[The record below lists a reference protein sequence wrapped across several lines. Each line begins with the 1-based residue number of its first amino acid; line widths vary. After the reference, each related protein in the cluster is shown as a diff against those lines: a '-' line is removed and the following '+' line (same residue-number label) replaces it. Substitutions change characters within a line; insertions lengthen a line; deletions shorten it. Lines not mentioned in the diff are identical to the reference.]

1 LIRALRKLTRGE
13 LLVLAA
19 LAAWALVPLVVAL
32 VDVWR
37 HGGAISGGESFGV
50 ADHYEYMAWIRE
62 AGEHVLISNRFDVVG
77 DDPVFLQPMWL
88 LSGLGWRAGLP
99 IQAAFLLWKPVAV
112 GLLFW
117 GYRAYVRRMVTD
129 SGPRVAALALA
140 LFYVAPLAALVD
152 AAEIGSRGGREWA
165 GLFAFEL
172 APAMYTWGY
181 FPAAVAAGLTP
192 LFLLA
197 VERAVTQPARR
208 WAPLAAAA
216 GLLAAW
222 VHPWQG
228 LVLALLLVL
237 AAGWAARGGAP
248 REALVSLAIPGAA
261 LAAPLAYYAALAHW
275 DVDWEQAAGAAGQ
288 AHYWRWLALVV
299 APLALA
305 AAYGWWSS
313 RRETA
318 VDLQELLLRAW
329 PFAIVAVYAAL
340 DRGFLYNALQ
350 NLSLPLAVLAVRWR
364 PVRSPHAAAAVAA
377 AALVVAFAP
386 GAAYEVDKLHDS
398 TVSPDVAYRLRPGEA
413 DALRHIDDSPRSGPV
428 LTRFYLGEAVPAQ
441 TGHRVYVGHPI
452 WTPDLVRREELAR
465 ALLAGT
471 MTRARARALVR
482 ETGAAFVLSDCRRR
496 ADLRPLLGPLVREVR
511 RFGCATVY
519 EVGPA

>member
-1 LIRALRKLTRGE
+1 VLRKLTRGE
-13 LLVLAA
+13 LVLFIA
-19 LAAWALVPLVVAL
+19 LLAWALVPLVVAL

-50 ADHYEYMAWIRE
+50 VDHYEYMAWIRE

-77 DDPVFLQPMWL
+77 DDRVFLQPMWV

-99 IQAAFLLWKPVAV
+99 VQAAFLLWKPVVV

-117 GYRAYVRRMVTD
+117 GYRSYVWRLVAGSGRRLV
-129 SGPRVAALALA
+129 ALALA
-140 LFYVAPLAALVD
+140 LFYVAPLTALVH
-152 AAEIGSRGGREWA
+152 ALGIGSSEGREWA
-165 GLFAFEL
+165 GLFTFEL

-197 VERAVTQPARR
+197 VERALTQSARR
-208 WAPLAAAA
+208 YALWAAAA
-216 GLLAAW
+216 GLFAAW

-228 LVLALLLVL
+228 VVLALLLVL

-248 REALVSLAIPGAA
+248 REALLR
-261 LAAPLAYYAALAHW
+261 LAAPAVALALPLGYYAALAHW
-275 DVDWEQAAGAAGQ
+275 DVDWERAAGEAGQ
-288 AHYWRWLALVV
+288 AHYWRWVALVV
-299 APLALA
+299 APLGLA

-313 RRETA
+313 RREA
-318 VDLQELLLRAW
+318 PVDLQELLLRAW

-350 NLSLPLAVLAVRWR
+350 GLSLPLAVLAVRLR
-364 PVRSPHAAAAVAA
+364 PTPAPRVASALAAGAIF
-377 AALVVAFAP
+377 VAFAP
-386 GAAYEVDKLHDS
+386 GAAYELDKLNDS
-398 TVSPDVAYRLRPGEA
+398 SVSPDVAYRLRPGEA

-441 TGHRVYVGHPI
+441 TGRRTYVGHPI
-452 WTPDLVRREELAR
+452 WTPDLGRREGLAR
-465 ALLAGT
+465 ALLSGS
-471 MTRARARALVR
+471 MSPARARALVR
-482 ETGAAFVLSDCRRR
+482 ETGAAFVLSDCGAR